1 MLNKDEVQIIKGQLE
16 QILFDLGKEIKILRI
31 DNQNIILDVP
41 YSEYIA
47 KIIDAISEKESN
59 VNTSV

>member
-1 MLNKDEVQIIKGQLE
+1 MLNKEEVQIIKGQLE
-16 QILFDLGKEIKILRI
+16 EILFDLGKEIKILRI

-47 KIIDAISEKESN
+47 KIIDTISEKESN

>member
-1 MLNKDEVQIIKGQLE
+1 MLNKEEVQIIKGQLE

>member
-1 MLNKDEVQIIKGQLE
+1 MLNKEEVQIIKSQLE